1 MGFLK
6 DKYCTKIRNDD
17 FRYNYD
23 GATDGPDS
31 KKNTWFCLD
40 DTCNKVKVGPG

>member
-1 MGFLK
+1 MGFRK
-6 DKYCTKIRNDD
+6 DKYGTKIRNDFSD
-17 FRYNYD
+17 ITMMVLQM
-23 GATDGPDS
+23 ALIL